1 MYTIIAFI
9 LSGVVMIIFG
19 ILIRECK
26 CYNLIAGYNT
36 MPVEKKKSYNPQPL
50 ANKEGI
56 FLYCIGAFT
65 VVFGIIFH
73 FVEYSKLL
81 SMIISLGYSVIL
93 IVAVIIFIAK
103 EAKELNDI

>member
-1 MYTIIAFI
+1 MYTIIAFL

-36 MPVEKKKSYNPQPL
+36 MPVEKKKSYNPQPF

-65 VVFGIIFH
+65 IVFGIILH
-73 FVEYSKLL
+73 FVKYSKLL
-81 SMIISLGYSVIL
+81 TTFITVGYSVIL
-93 IVAVIIFIAK
+93 LVAVIIFIAK
-103 EAKELNDI
+103 EAKGLNDI